1 MANQY
6 TYQALIDTNKRSL
19 IKLTAVIDTEMSNVA
34 VIDVSNLAFA
44 LNANG
49 FIMSSNVNPKASYSV
64 SIKRFFGDININGL
78 LKLQWQGSSN
88 TDILVLGPSYY
99 DIDLENGINSVIK
112 NNTANTN
119 GDILISTVGA
129 TSNNSYTLFLDLRK
143 DSKDYDAGQTADPVA
158 FNRGPAAFS

>member
-6 TYQALIDTNKRSL
+6 TYQALIDTNKRAL
-19 IKLTAVIDTEMSNVA
+19 IKLTGIIDTEMTNVA

-49 FIMSSNVNPKASYSV
+49 YIMTSNTDPKSSYNVT
-64 SIKRFFGDININGL
+64 IKRFFGDININGL
-78 LKLQWQGSSN
+78 FKLQWEGTPN
-88 TDILVLGPSYY
+88 TDIFVLGPSYY

-112 NNTANTN
+112 NNAANTN

-129 TSNNSYTLFLDLRK
+129 TGNNSFTIFLDIRK
-143 DSKDYDAGQTADPVA
+143 DSLDYDAGQTADPVA
-158 FNRGPAAFS
+158 FNKVF